1 MRILLLN
8 PPMHYGV
15 YNEAGRLYVDTSY
28 PPLGLG
34 YLAAVLEREGY
45 EVGLLDL
52 VDTSFED
59 VEKIIRKEKPRVL
72 GVSCNITE
80 LRWSAFRIAQIAK
93 VVDPN
98 IVVVTGGSHAPH
110 MYKQILENF
119 PVDF

>member
-1 MRILLLN
+1 
-8 PPMHYGV
+8 MHYGV
-15 YNEAGRLYVDTSY
+15 YNEAGRLYVDKSY

-72 GVSCNITE
+72 GISCNITDF
-80 LRWSAFRIAQIAK
+80 RWSAFRIAQIAK
-93 VVDPN
+93 VVDPT
-98 IVVVTGGSHAPH
+98 IVVVIGGPHATLLL
-110 MYKQILENF
+110 KRILENF
-119 PVDF
+119 PLDFLVI